1 GPGLVYSIWFD
12 VLLARTDTR
21 VLAGEW
27 LTPRLA
33 DGATLHDS
41 GGPYTRLDLWRSRV
55 VRPPY
60 DPDRHVLPDGQ
71 LPEWLVLHSSVLDY
85 YAVTPPTLA
94 NLARER
100 YVPVYRVQGRRRGRA
115 GVYDLQ
121 DAFFLPFSH
130 FQDIVRPGPT
140 ITIHRRKDLPM
151 P

>member
-1 GPGLVYSIWFD
+1 M
-12 VLLARTDTR
+12 
-21 VLAGEW
+21 
-27 LTPRLA
+27 
-33 DGATLHDS
+33 
-41 GGPYTRLDLWRSRV
+41 
-55 VRPPY
+55 
-60 DPDRHVLPDGQ
+60 
-71 LPEWLVLHSSVLDY
+71 LHSSVLDY